1 MAKPW
6 EWGCRRGWFRQG
18 RAKQDELAWPGAAPA
33 LSHRRQRLEIAGT
46 SARKNLKNA
55 MGPSRKRSY
64 MAMQRQQAFRCLGR
78 RPGVKAHNIYF
89 IWAVVVMTAGGVVH
103 LLTRLS

>member
-1 MAKPW
+1 
-6 EWGCRRGWFRQG
+6 
-18 RAKQDELAWPGAAPA
+18 
-33 LSHRRQRLEIAGT
+33 
-46 SARKNLKNA
+46 
-55 MGPSRKRSY
+55 